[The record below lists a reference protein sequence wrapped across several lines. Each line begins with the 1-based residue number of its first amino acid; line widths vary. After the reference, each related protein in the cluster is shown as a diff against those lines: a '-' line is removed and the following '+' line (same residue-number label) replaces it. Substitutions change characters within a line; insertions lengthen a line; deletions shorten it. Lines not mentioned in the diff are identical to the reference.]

1 MCLIREAR
9 ALEACVATPPSE
21 WFKINV
27 VLDTKRRTMC
37 HSKNTLWWRSLAS
50 WRAILRVASDDI
62 RKSVAW
68 FIRVV

>member
-1 MCLIREAR
+1 MGLIREAR

-50 WRAILRVASDDI
+50 WRAILQVASDDI
-62 RKSVAW
+62 RKSVVCL
-68 FIRVV
+68 IRVV